1 MKLIKKLARK
11 LLFSKKKQSPT
22 PVFQAKPT
30 TSANSIVEPV
40 IKFEQPKIGGN
51 DLDDKVKL
59 TSQKPSINSKPKT
72 NATDQK
78 PQAKKPG
85 RPKGQST
92 KANPNTGSSK
102 KPTPKSK
109 PNNK

>member
-30 TSANSIVEPV
+30 TSVNSIADPV
-40 IKFEQPKIGGN
+40 IKFEQPKVGGN
-51 DLDDKVKL
+51 DLDDKFK
-59 TSQKPSINSKPKT
+59 SNNQKASIDRKPKT
-72 NATDQK
+72 TTVDKN

-85 RPKGQST
+85 RPKGQQAKT
-92 KANPNTGSSK
+92 NTTSDK
-102 KPTPKSK
+102 KTAPKSK

>member
-1 MKLIKKLARK
+1 MKLIKKLATK

-22 PVFQAKPT
+22 PVFQTKPT
-30 TSANSIVEPV
+30 TSANAIVEPV

-51 DLDDKVKL
+51 DLDDEIKL
-59 TSQKPSINSKPKT
+59 TNQKPSINTKPKINT
-72 NATDQK
+72 IDKK

-92 KANPNTGSSK
+92 KANPNNDSSK